1 MARAKRDYAAEFQ
14 RRIAHGLAKGLSR
27 SQARGHPRAGERHAS
42 AKTAERKPDRKLLE
56 GLKALR
62 ETGSLTKA
70 SQKAKVA
77 PERLRHFV
85 QRLDFVERRGRRYS
99 VSEDPWWRRV
109 IFYSG
114 GRKVDTAVEGYEP
127 ARLAGLYWEA
137 VGEFLRTND
146 PAYLAPFQAVQLKDV
161 NDNAYTFETRPNVLY
176 RLANDGLNSF
186 EQVYRIVV

>member
-1 MARAKRDYAAEFQ
+1 MARRQRDYRAEYE
-14 RRIAHGLAKGLSR
+14 RRVARGVAKGLTR
-27 SQARGHPRAGERHAS
+27 SQARGHPRAAERHLSTKA
-42 AKTAERKPDRKLLE
+42 AERKPDRRLLE

-62 ETGSLTKA
+62 ETRNLGDA
-70 SQKAKVA
+70 ARRAGVA

-85 QRLDFVERRGRRYS
+85 RQLDFVEKRGARY
-99 VSEDPWWRRV
+99 VVGEDRWGRRV

-114 GRKVDTAVEGYEP
+114 GRKVDTVVEGYEP

-146 PAYLAPFQAVQLKDV
+146 PAHLAPFQGVQIKDA

-176 RLANDGLNSF
+176 RLANEGLNSF

>member
-1 MARAKRDYAAEFQ
+1 MARRKRDYRAEYQ
-14 RRIAHGLAKGLSR
+14 RRTARGTAKGLSR
-27 SQARGHPRAGERHAS
+27 SQARGHPRATERHAS
-42 AKTAERKPDRKLLE
+42 AKAAERKPDRRLLE

-62 ETGSLTKA
+62 ETRNLGDA
-70 SQKAKVA
+70 ARRARVA

-99 VSEDPWWRRV
+99 VGEDPWWRRV

-114 GRKVDTAVEGYEP
+114 GHKVDTVVQGYEP

-146 PAYLAPFQAVQLKDV
+146 PAYLAPFEGVQIKDV
-161 NDNAYTFETRPNVLY
+161 NDNAYTFETRPNVVY
-176 RLANDGLNSF
+176 RLANEGLSSF
-186 EQVYRIVV
+186 EQVYRIIV